1 MTDRS
6 LPVLDQLERGLR
18 SLLDWAGTGLW
29 RRVAVV
35 LTVALLAALPGL
47 SAMPVTDRDEARFV
61 QASKQMLETGDLI
74 DIRFQDQPRWKK
86 PAGIYWMQAG
96 SASLFGGVDAEIW
109 AYRLPSVLG
118 AVAAALLLAW
128 AMVPLAGQRAA
139 TLAAIMLPATLLTM
153 GEANIAKTD
162 AVLLALSVATL
173 GAVVRT
179 LPEAARPSLIAPLA
193 LWAALGLAVLVKGPI
208 VPVIALLALAALWV
222 LRKERPRIGRL
233 HPLPGLALMVVIVAP
248 WLIAIWQ
255 ISDGGFFEESV
266 GKDLLGKVSEGQE
279 KHWGPPGL
287 YFALVWA
294 TFWPWAALIPLAS
307 NWVWSERR
315 SQIVVLVAAWVLPFW
330 LVVEIVPTKL
340 PHYVLPLYP
349 AMATLLAVWALEGTA
364 PTSRRAAWASALLV
378 AIPGFV
384 LAGALIVLPAVLE
397 GRVLWLALP
406 FVLLGL
412 GAVLLAAKAAL
423 SARPLA
429 QIAASL
435 VAALTLGGAVL
446 QIGLPALETG
456 FASPRIAAA
465 AAPWRAC
472 ASGPLVTA
480 GYREPSL
487 VFLTETGTLLATPPQ
502 AARALTEDPGT
513 LMLLERRWLRL
524 MEPYWDG
531 PPPLIER
538 AELRYFNYNRGSFED
553 AVLVTPDDPRW
564 AACAP

>member
-6 LPVLDQLERGLR
+6 LPVLDQLERGLLR
-18 SLLDWAGTGLW
+18 LLDWAGTGEW

-118 AVAAALLLAW
+118 AVTAALLLVW
-128 AMVPLAGQRAA
+128 AMAPLAGQRAA

-179 LPEAARPSLIAPLA
+179 LPEAARPSLTAALA

-222 LRKERPRIGRL
+222 VCKERPRIGRL
-233 HPLPGLALMVVIVAP
+233 HPLPGLALMVLIVAP

-287 YFALVWA
+287 YLALVWA

-340 PHYVLPLYP
+340 PHYV
-349 AMATLLAVWALEGTA
+349 
-364 PTSRRAAWASALLV
+364 
-378 AIPGFV
+378 
-384 LAGALIVLPAVLE
+384 
-397 GRVLWLALP
+397 
-406 FVLLGL
+406 
-412 GAVLLAAKAAL
+412 
-423 SARPLA
+423 
-429 QIAASL
+429 
-435 VAALTLGGAVL
+435 
-446 QIGLPALETG
+446 
-456 FASPRIAAA
+456 
-465 AAPWRAC
+465 
-472 ASGPLVTA
+472 
-480 GYREPSL
+480 
-487 VFLTETGTLLATPPQ
+487 
-502 AARALTEDPGT
+502 
-513 LMLLERRWLRL
+513 
-524 MEPYWDG
+524 
-531 PPPLIER
+531 
-538 AELRYFNYNRGSFED
+538 
-553 AVLVTPDDPRW
+553 
-564 AACAP
+564 